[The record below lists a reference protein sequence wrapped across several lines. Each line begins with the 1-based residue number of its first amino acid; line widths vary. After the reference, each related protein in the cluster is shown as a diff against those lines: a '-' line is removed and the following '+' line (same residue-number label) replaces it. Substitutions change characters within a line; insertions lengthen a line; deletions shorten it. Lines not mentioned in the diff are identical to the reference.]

1 MNVKSIIQLFIFF
14 IIVVF
19 LFFFIKNTFWSETKD
34 IIDLD
39 LEKKNI
45 VHETGDEGDEED
57 FTNVIEHLNYKSIDA
72 NGNEY
77 ILNAESGEVSK
88 DDQNLII
95 LKNVSGKL
103 ILKDN
108 SDIHIHSDYAK
119 YNSKNF
125 DTNFYQNVSGFFELS
140 KIYSDNLDLLFKDN
154 LGIMYNNIKFFD
166 KNLEVTADK
175 ILLNLSNG
183 DLNIEMFNK
192 EEKIR
197 IIKN

>member
-19 LFFFIKNTFWSETKD
+19 LFFFIKNTFWSKTKD

-39 LEKKNI
+39 LEKKNV
-45 VHETGDEGDEED
+45 VHEVDDEEN
-57 FTNVIEHLNYKSIDA
+57 FSNIIEHLNYRSIDA

-77 ILNAESGEVSK
+77 ILNAEFGEVSEN
-88 DDQNLII
+88 DQNLVI

-103 ILKDN
+103 ILKNN
-108 SDIHIHSDYAK
+108 SDIYIYADYAK

-166 KNLEVTADK
+166 KNLEVAADK

-183 DLNIEMFNK
+183 NLNIEMFNK
-192 EEKIR
+192 EKKIK

>member
-14 IIVVF
+14 IIVIF
-19 LFFFIKNTFWSETKD
+19 LFFFIKNTFWSKTKD

-39 LEKKNI
+39 LEKKNLS
-45 VHETGDEGDEED
+45 HEIDDKEN
-57 FTNVIEHLNYKSIDA
+57 FSNIIEHLNYRSIDA

-77 ILNAESGEVSK
+77 ILNAEFGEVSEN
-88 DDQNLII
+88 DQNLVI

-103 ILKDN
+103 ILKNN
-108 SDIHIHSDYAK
+108 SDIYIYADYAK

-166 KNLEVTADK
+166 KNLEVAADK

-183 DLNIEMFNK
+183 NLNIEMFNK
-192 EEKIR
+192 EKKIK

>member
-19 LFFFIKNTFWSETKD
+19 LFFFIKNTFWSKKKD

-39 LEKKNI
+39 LEKKNL
-45 VHETGDEGDEED
+45 VHETDDEEN
-57 FTNVIEHLNYKSIDA
+57 FSNIIEHLNYRSIDA
-72 NGNEY
+72 SGNEY
-77 ILNAESGEVSK
+77 ILNAEFGEVSEN
-88 DDQNLII
+88 DENLFI

-103 ILKDN
+103 ILKN
-108 SDIHIHSDYAK
+108 HSDIYIYADYAK

-166 KNLEVTADK
+166 KNLEVAADK

-192 EEKIR
+192 EEKIK

>member
-14 IIVVF
+14 IIVIF
-19 LFFFIKNTFWSETKD
+19 LFFFIKNTFWSKTKD

-39 LEKKNI
+39 LEKKNLS
-45 VHETGDEGDEED
+45 HEIDDKEN
-57 FTNVIEHLNYKSIDA
+57 FSNIIEHLNYRSIDA

-77 ILNAESGEVSK
+77 ILNAEFGEVSQ
-88 DDQNLII
+88 DDQNLIM

-103 ILKDN
+103 ILKNN
-108 SDIHIHSDYAK
+108 SDIYIYADYAK

-166 KNLEVTADK
+166 KNLEVAADK

-192 EEKIR
+192 EEKIK

>member
-1 MNVKSIIQLFIFF
+1 MH
-14 IIVVF
+14 
-19 LFFFIKNTFWSETKD
+19 E
-34 IIDLD
+34 IDD
-39 LEKKNI
+39 KENFSNI
-45 VHETGDEGDEED
+45 
-57 FTNVIEHLNYKSIDA
+57 IEHLNYRSIDA

-77 ILNAESGEVSK
+77 ILNAEFGEVSQ
-88 DDQNLII
+88 DDQNLIM

-103 ILKDN
+103 ILKNN
-108 SDIHIHSDYAK
+108 SDIYIYADYAK

-166 KNLEVTADK
+166 KNLEVAADK

-183 DLNIEMFNK
+183 NLNIEMFNK
-192 EEKIR
+192 EKKIK

>member
-19 LFFFIKNTFWSETKD
+19 LFFFIKNTFWSKTKD

-39 LEKKNI
+39 LEKKNV
-45 VHETGDEGDEED
+45 VHEVDDEEN
-57 FTNVIEHLNYKSIDA
+57 FSNIIEHLNYRSIDA

-77 ILNAESGEVSK
+77 ILNAEFGEVSEN
-88 DDQNLII
+88 DQNLVI

-103 ILKDN
+103 ILKNN
-108 SDIHIHSDYAK
+108 SDIYIYADYAK

-166 KNLEVTADK
+166 KNLEVAADK

-192 EEKIR
+192 EKKIK

>member
-14 IIVVF
+14 IIVIF
-19 LFFFIKNTFWSETKD
+19 LFFFIKNTFWSKTKD

-39 LEKKNI
+39 LEKKNLS
-45 VHETGDEGDEED
+45 HEIDDKEN
-57 FTNVIEHLNYKSIDA
+57 FSNIIEHLNYRSIDA

-77 ILNAESGEVSK
+77 ILNAEFGEVSQ
-88 DDQNLII
+88 DDQNLIM

-103 ILKDN
+103 ILKNN
-108 SDIHIHSDYAK
+108 SDIYIYADYAK

-166 KNLEVTADK
+166 KNLEVAADK

-183 DLNIEMFNK
+183 NLNIEMFNK
-192 EEKIR
+192 EKKIK

>member
-19 LFFFIKNTFWSETKD
+19 LFFFIKNTFWSETKN

-140 KIYSDNLDLLFKDN
+140 KIYSDNLDLFIKN
-154 LGIMYNNIKFFD
+154 NEAIMYNNIKYLNEDTLANADEIKFNLLTGDINIKMFD
-166 KNLEVTADK
+166 KNKKVQ
-175 ILLNLSNG
+175 
-183 DLNIEMFNK
+183 
-192 EEKIR
+192 

>member
-19 LFFFIKNTFWSETKD
+19 LFFFIKNTFWSKTKD

-39 LEKKNI
+39 LEKKNV
-45 VHETGDEGDEED
+45 VHETDDEEN
-57 FTNVIEHLNYKSIDA
+57 FSNIIEHLNYRSIDA
-72 NGNEY
+72 SGNEY
-77 ILNAESGEVSK
+77 ILNAEFGEVSEN
-88 DDQNLII
+88 DQNLVI

-103 ILKDN
+103 ILKNN
-108 SDIHIHSDYAK
+108 SDIYIYADYAK

-166 KNLEVTADK
+166 KNLEVAADK
-175 ILLNLSNG
+175 ILLNLLNG

-192 EEKIR
+192 EEKIK

>member
-1 MNVKSIIQLFIFF
+1 MNAKSIIQLFIFF

-19 LFFFIKNTFWSETKD
+19 LFFFIKNTFWSKTKD

-39 LEKKNI
+39 LEKKNLS
-45 VHETGDEGDEED
+45 HEIDDKEN
-57 FTNVIEHLNYKSIDA
+57 FSNIIEHLNYRSIDA

-77 ILNAESGEVSK
+77 ILNAEFGEVSQ
-88 DDQNLII
+88 DDQNLIM

-103 ILKDN
+103 ILKNN
-108 SDIHIHSDYAK
+108 SDIYIYADYAK

-166 KNLEVTADK
+166 KNLEVAADK

-192 EEKIR
+192 EKKIK

>member
-14 IIVVF
+14 IIVIF
-19 LFFFIKNTFWSETKD
+19 LFFFIKNTFWSKTKD

-39 LEKKNI
+39 LEKKNLS
-45 VHETGDEGDEED
+45 HEIDDKEN
-57 FTNVIEHLNYKSIDA
+57 FSNIIEHLNYRSIDA

-77 ILNAESGEVSK
+77 ILNAEFGEVSEN
-88 DDQNLII
+88 DQNLVI

-103 ILKDN
+103 ILKNN
-108 SDIHIHSDYAK
+108 SDIYIYADYAK

-166 KNLEVTADK
+166 KNLEVAADK

-192 EEKIR
+192 EEKIK

>member
-14 IIVVF
+14 IIVIF
-19 LFFFIKNTFWSETKD
+19 LFFFIKNTFWSKTKD

-39 LEKKNI
+39 LEKKNLS
-45 VHETGDEGDEED
+45 HEIDDKEN
-57 FTNVIEHLNYKSIDA
+57 FSNIIEHLNYRSIDA

-77 ILNAESGEVSK
+77 ILNAEFGEVSQ
-88 DDQNLII
+88 DDQNLIM

-103 ILKDN
+103 ILKNN
-108 SDIHIHSDYAK
+108 SDIYIYADYAK

-166 KNLEVTADK
+166 KNLEVAADK

-192 EEKIR
+192 EKKIK

>member
-19 LFFFIKNTFWSETKD
+19 LFFFIKNTFWSKTKD

-39 LEKKNI
+39 LEKKNV
-45 VHETGDEGDEED
+45 VHEVDDEEN
-57 FTNVIEHLNYKSIDA
+57 FSNIIEHLNYRSIDA

-77 ILNAESGEVSK
+77 ILNAEFGEVSEN
-88 DDQNLII
+88 DQNLVI

-103 ILKDN
+103 ILKNN
-108 SDIHIHSDYAK
+108 SDIYIYADYAK

-166 KNLEVTADK
+166 KNLEVAADK

-192 EEKIR
+192 EEKIK